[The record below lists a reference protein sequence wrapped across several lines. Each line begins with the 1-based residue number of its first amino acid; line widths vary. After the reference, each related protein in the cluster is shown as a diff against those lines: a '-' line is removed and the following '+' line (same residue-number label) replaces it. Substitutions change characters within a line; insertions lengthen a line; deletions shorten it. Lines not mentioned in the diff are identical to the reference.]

1 MDNNLY
7 INFNLLDL
15 LALKNVQRELQE
27 EDKKVKENDKND

>member
-15 LALKNVQRELQE
+15 LALKNAQRELQE

>member
-15 LALKNVQRELQE
+15 LALENVQRKLQE